1 MSHLVYDAISQMLM
15 KCLKGI
21 LGFNNMLLVHFFL
34 YLNSYYLL
42 LTQVLTRL
50 GKTDSFKKTT
60 TTTTK
65 KNGEEICCAQ
75 TLCCLYHEAVHN
87 TTCAYV
93 FETEKGRPL
102 LKDNRERWNLKPFPI
117 LFNVRRQENQEYL
130 NKKTPQ
136 IIKRE
141 NKIIV

>member
-1 MSHLVYDAISQMLM
+1 MHCT
-15 KCLKGI
+15 CLCVCYPRGQR
-21 LGFNNMLLVHFFL
+21 NNTHEFPTV
-34 YLNSYYLL
+34 
-42 LTQVLTRL
+42 V
-50 GKTDSFKKTT
+50 
-60 TTTTK
+60 
-65 KNGEEICCAQ
+65 
-75 TLCCLYHEAVHN
+75 YHEAVHN

>member
-50 GKTDSFKKTT
+50 GKTDSFKKKQQQQQKRME
-60 TTTTK
+60 K
-65 KNGEEICCAQ
+65 K
-75 TLCCLYHEAVHN
+75 YAVHKHFAAFTMRLY
-87 TTCAYV
+87 TTQRVHMY
-93 FETEKGRPL
+93 
-102 LKDNRERWNLKPFPI
+102 LKQRKAGPC
-117 LFNVRRQENQEYL
+117 
-130 NKKTPQ
+130 
-136 IIKRE
+136 
-141 NKIIV
+141 